1 MSIKNYCN
9 SDIFVLQLK
18 QAGDNMKKLII
29 IGYDGTIADTS
40 PGILYCMNTTANAMG
55 YTPVHHD
62 ELYGVIGVSLEQGF
76 MRLYGM
82 KEDEIEYAMN
92 NYSKLYS
99 IKGEEMF
106 LIYDGIEDSLRMLRN
121 SGCKLAIVTQKNQ
134 KFIHNI
140 LGVYKNIGE
149 HFDTVCA
156 SDVDIELEKSD
167 MLRKVCAELGIMEQ
181 DSIFVGDSY
190 VDALAAQEVGMDFA
204 AALYGLGFRSE
215 DETKQY
221 QNCRAC
227 LKNAGE
233 IYTKLSK
240 L

>member
-1 MSIKNYCN
+1 
-9 SDIFVLQLK
+9 
-18 QAGDNMKKLII
+18 MKKLII
-29 IGYDGTIADTS
+29 TGFDGTIADTS
-40 PGILYCMNTTANAMG
+40 PGILYCMNTTAIAMG
-55 YTPVHHD
+55 YTPVPH
-62 ELYGVIGVSLEQGF
+62 EALYNIIGVSLEQGF
-76 MRLYGM
+76 MDLYGM
-82 KEDEIEYAMN
+82 KPDEIEYAMN

-99 IKGEEMF
+99 MKGEEMI
-106 LIYDGIEDSLRMLRN
+106 LLYDGIDEALKNLKDDGYS
-121 SGCKLAIVTQKNQ
+121 LAIVTQKNQ